1 MQGIEVALLSLLM
14 PRFKVAPRG
23 LGVPPVLAV
32 PSPFSGFPWSSRRT
46 IAANIYIAHRMSQAL
61 SENTSIYSLL

>member
-23 LGVPPVLAV
+23 LGIPTVLTFLLQWLPMV
-32 PSPFSGFPWSSRRT
+32 FKKDNSS
-46 IAANIYIAHRMSQAL
+46 
-61 SENTSIYSLL
+61 

>member
-23 LGVPPVLAV
+23 LGIPTVLT
-32 PSPFSGFPWSSRRT
+32 FLLQWLPWSSRRT
-46 IAANIYIAHRMSQAL
+46 IAANIYIAPRMSQAL